1 MGDTNPRL
9 TGPLKR
15 PYALAGPESPTAR
28 QAREQADEQ
37 ALGGMRGAHRTVRRV
52 ARAELVGR
60 GIQSLL
66 HKVVGAN
73 PGVLEVARK
82 LLRGDSVSGL
92 PELAVAQARNHLRHG
107 LHATALSAKH
117 GPLQPNIIEAYNRA
131 TGDPDVHLPQWLA
144 EGAPLGHQASIPTC
158 GVFPQAVEESS
169 IRHEEGDWL
178 AYHGDW
184 QNYQSV
190 ESRLDVGL
198 QLLREAEASG
208 FCRLHSSEQELK
220 AALKGDTYALA
231 KLGLISKMRPD
242 GTEKHRLVWDFR
254 RSHLNSHITQPERIV
269 LPRLE
274 DLVDSARELHAQR
287 GEGGQH
293 WLIGLD
299 IKDAFLNIPLL
310 EAEQPYVCTKIGPY
324 WVQSKTLVFGAS
336 SAPLVWG
343 RFAAWLGRSLSAIL
357 PRSFRIHTYVDDPL
371 FQAYGSE
378 DEVAHSL
385 ATALLW
391 LEACG
396 HPISWSKASG
406 GPGLSRSVRRRPP
419 FGALR
424 AGTAHPRCTVPRFS
438 SRTVCRVAGRAWR
451 SGSGLSAVWPPVPTH
466 RGRNTGS
473 GCTAPPLTLG

>member
-1 MGDTNPRL
+1 MHGPATHEPGSTGGASGGDANPRL
-9 TGPLKR
+9 TGQLKR
-15 PYALAGPESPTAR
+15 PYALAGPESPPAR

-52 ARAELVGR
+52 ARAERVGQ
-60 GIQSLL
+60 GIRSLL
-66 HKVVGAN
+66 HKVVAAN
-73 PGVLEVARK
+73 PAALDVARK
-82 LLRGDSVSGL
+82 LLRGESVSGL
-92 PELAVAQARNHLRHG
+92 PAPAIAQARGHLRHG
-107 LHATALSAKH
+107 LQATPLSAKL
-117 GPLQPNIIEAYNRA
+117 GPLQPDILEAYNRA
-131 TGDPDVHLPQWLA
+131 TGDPDVHLPQWLV
-144 EGAPLGHQASIPTC
+144 EGAPLGHRASIPTC
-158 GVFPQAVEESS
+158 GVFPLPVGGSGIKQ
-169 IRHEEGDWL
+169 EEGDWL
-178 AYHGDW
+178 AYQGDW

-198 QLLREAEASG
+198 QLLREAETSG
-208 FCRLHSSEQELK
+208 FCTLHTSEQELK

-231 KLGLISKMRPD
+231 KLGLISKMKPD

-357 PRSFRIHTYVDDPL
+357 PRSFRVHTYVDDPL

-378 DEVAHSL
+378 DSVALSL

-396 HPISWSKASG
+396 YPVSWSKASG
-406 GPGLSRSVRRRPP
+406 GPGLSRS
-419 FGALR
+419 GATQGPSGGF
-424 AGTAHPRCTVPRFS
+424 AGGGSTS
-438 SRTVCRVAGRAWR
+438 AWK
-451 SGSGLSAVWPPVPTH
+451 
-466 RGRNTGS
+466 
-473 GCTAPPLTLG
+473 